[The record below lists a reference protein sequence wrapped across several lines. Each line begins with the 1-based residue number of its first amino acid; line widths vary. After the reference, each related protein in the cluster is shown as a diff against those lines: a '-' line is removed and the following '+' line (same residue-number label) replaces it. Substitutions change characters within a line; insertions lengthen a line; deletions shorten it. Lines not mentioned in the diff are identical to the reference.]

1 MLRILTDARRNAMP
15 IAMRRAESRH
25 LATPEEL
32 GNTALVLTSDDSAY
46 VTGIELDV
54 DVDGGVA
61 QF

>member
-1 MLRILTDARRNAMP
+1 MP

-25 LATPEEL
+25 LATPEDL

-54 DVDGGVA
+54 DGGVA